1 MSIIHIEK
9 QNYDELVKSG
19 LVLVDFYAEWC
30 GPCKMLAPALE
41 ALSNQREEIKIVKV
55 DVDEQVDLARHY
67 GIMSVPTMLLYK
79 DGAIVSKKSGYHTL
93 DMLNEWVNS
102 IK

>member
-1 MSIIHIEK
+1 MSIVHIEK

-55 DVDEQVDLARHY
+55 DVDEQIDLARHFE
-67 GIMSVPTMLLYK
+67 IMSVPTMFLYK
-79 DGAIVSKKSGYHTL
+79 DGVIVSKKSGYHTL

>member
-55 DVDEQVDLARHY
+55 DVDEQIDLARHFE
-67 GIMSVPTMLLYK
+67 IMSVPTMFLYK
-79 DGAIVSKKSGYHTL
+79 DGVIVSKKSGYHTL